1 MKINNDK
8 RGDGLRNPNQPK
20 QPKVNRPIDIEQDG
34 LMERE
39 EKKVLTKDGRQL
51 L

>member
-1 MKINNDK
+1 MKINNEK
-8 RGDGLRNPNQPK
+8 RGDGLRKPNQPK
-20 QPKVNRPIDIEQDG
+20 QPKVNKPIDIDQDG

-39 EKKVLTKDGRQL
+39 EKRVLTKDGRQL